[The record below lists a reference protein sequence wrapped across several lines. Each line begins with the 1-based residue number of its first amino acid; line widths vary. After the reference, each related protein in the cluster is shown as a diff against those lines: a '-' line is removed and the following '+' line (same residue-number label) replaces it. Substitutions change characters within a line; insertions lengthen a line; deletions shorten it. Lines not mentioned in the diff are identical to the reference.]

1 MKKNLT
7 ILAMILV
14 TYLLQSTLRVLIP
27 AQYPLP
33 NMLLVLTCSLGLMR
47 GKRAGMLTGFLS
59 GLLYDLFF
67 GNIFGLTALCFLYI
81 GFFNGFLYKVFFD
94 NDIRIP
100 MAAVGVSD
108 LIYNLILMIIAAVMH
123 HHVSVGPFIRG
134 TILPEV
140 ITSVLWT
147 IPIYYIYR
155 LINRSIV
162 VYEAETEQSP
172 WLRR

>member
-7 ILAMILV
+7 ILAMLLV
-14 TYLLQSTLRVLIP
+14 TYLVQSTLRVLIP
-27 AQYPLP
+27 GQYALP
-33 NMLLVLTCSLGLMR
+33 NMLIILTCSLGLMR
-47 GKRAGMLTGFLS
+47 GKRAGMLTGFLA
-59 GLLYDLFF
+59 GLIYDLFF

-81 GFFNGFLYKVFFD
+81 GFFNGYLYKVFFD

-108 LIYNLILMIIAAVMH
+108 LIYNLILMIIAAVH
-123 HHVSVGPFIRG
+123 HHISVGPFLTG

-140 ITSVLWT
+140 IASVIGT
-147 IPIYYIYR
+147 IPLYYIYR
-155 LINRSIV
+155 LVNRSIV